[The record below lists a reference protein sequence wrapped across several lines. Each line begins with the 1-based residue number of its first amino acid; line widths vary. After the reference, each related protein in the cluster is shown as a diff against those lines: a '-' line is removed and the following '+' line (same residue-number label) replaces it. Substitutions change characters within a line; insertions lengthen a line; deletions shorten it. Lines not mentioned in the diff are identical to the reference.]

1 MANCFK
7 SNRIAPYDKER
18 SCPRH
23 LNESNPCIK
32 QEQIK
37 FGDFYD
43 STIRHK
49 GVVLEPLLDIYGW
62 NRGRVEV
69 LIEHQ

>member
-1 MANCFK
+1 MN
-7 SNRIAPYDKER
+7 
-18 SCPRH
+18 
-23 LNESNPCIK
+23 
-32 QEQIK
+32 
-37 FGDFYD
+37 FGALYD

-49 GVVLEPLLDIYGW
+49 GVVLEPLLDIYGR

>member
-1 MANCFK
+1 MN
-7 SNRIAPYDKER
+7 
-18 SCPRH
+18 
-23 LNESNPCIK
+23 
-32 QEQIK
+32 
-37 FGDFYD
+37 FGALYD

-49 GVVLEPLLDIYGW
+49 GVVLEPLLDIYSEGPLYGR